1 MFLQIKNAFFFV
13 YLVILSKLFYLY
25 IVIKFF
31 TIMYVNIQK
40 N

>member
-13 YLVILSKLFYLY
+13 YLVMLSKLFYLY

-31 TIMYVNIQK
+31 TMYVIIQK